1 MRKPK
6 PMKGVKVIY
15 DGVEYTNI
23 THFSRGYDY
32 SNFSYLDD
40 NGAEC
45 SIYINASKSF
55 QIINEN

>member
-1 MRKPK
+1 
-6 PMKGVKVIY
+6 MKGVKVIY